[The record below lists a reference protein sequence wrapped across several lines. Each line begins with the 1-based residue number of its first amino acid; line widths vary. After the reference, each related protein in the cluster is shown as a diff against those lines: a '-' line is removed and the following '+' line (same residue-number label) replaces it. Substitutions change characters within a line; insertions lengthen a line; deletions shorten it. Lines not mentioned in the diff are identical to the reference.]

1 MITIPGPFL
10 QSGVA
15 HSTVFSQA
23 SGVEFGCGTSDVP
36 CTGVWEGETAMGGAL
51 EKYVAVAAI
60 AALKIVAMTGR
71 MIANFFQRSVS
82 LSKGPAGYWLSSPHA
97 MQKSL
102 NFFGIALCTKS
113 RISRTCPSGPV
124 TRNVTSNISRL
135 FFDTALMTLIRQP
148 AYQPSRHG
156 LAVSTATAPASVRGS
171 NFKPPGRGQPPL
183 PSSRRLAAHSTHS
196 IAQLNGARSQI
207 GKATTDR
214 AACNP
219 GRSRHRCH
227 PAASCGTGFTRG
239 KQAAFSL
246 VQEWRKRT
254 EASRDRGGIDHAP
267 RVDEPASTSLRIM
280 DPFVAS
286 LPPCRF
292 FPSDSVA
299 QAQALSAVSTDA
311 PVRVIMMKRAA
322 SSAVALSAECCQ
334 QPRGRLLGSLT
345 RPVAATLRHP
355 RADFDK
361 SASTTS
367 IKVDQSDISALAIFH
382 IAP

>member
-1 MITIPGPFL
+1 
-10 QSGVA
+10 
-15 HSTVFSQA
+15 
-23 SGVEFGCGTSDVP
+23 
-36 CTGVWEGETAMGGAL
+36 MGGAL

-82 LSKGPAGYWLSSPHA
+82 LSKGPAGILA
-97 MQKSL
+97 
-102 NFFGIALCTKS
+102 F
-113 RISRTCPSGPV
+113 
-124 TRNVTSNISRL
+124 
-135 FFDTALMTLIRQP
+135 QP
-148 AYQPSRHG
+148 ARDAEILEFLRHRPVHEISYLAHLSVRASDPQRHVEH
-156 LAVSTATAPASVRGS
+156 LAVIFRYRVDDVDQAARIPAIAPRLGRLDGDSSGVCKGIEFQAARTRSASLAQQ
-171 NFKPPGRGQPPL
+171 PALGRPL
-183 PSSRRLAAHSTHS
+183 DALDRPTERRPLADRQGHDRSCCVQSR
-196 IAQLNGARSQI
+196 
-207 GKATTDR
+207 
-214 AACNP
+214 
-219 GRSRHRCH
+219 RSRHH

-254 EASRDRGGIDHAP
+254 EASRDRAGIDHAP

-367 IKVDQSDISALAIFH
+367 IKVDQSDVSALAIFH